1 MPTDP
6 EAVIGLLEACG
17 VRRTEITA
25 NHMAAAERAL
35 AAYGGQRKYSVPEI
49 DKMRYAIYGLYHEW
63 DNPKKDEIEDRLR
76 TYMLNGTT
84 LEELE
89 ANRHPSWRQSPE
101 SLVNAKRSS

>member
-1 MPTDP
+1 MTDP

-17 VRRTEITA
+17 VKRTEITA
-25 NHMAAAERAL
+25 NHMAAAERAI

-49 DKMRYAIYGLYHEW
+49 DRMRMAIYGLYPESNW
-63 DNPKKDEIEDRLR
+63 TKAPEVEDRLR

-84 LEELE
+84 PDELE

-101 SLVNAKRSS
+101 SLVNAKQQS